1 MSVEQGRLLL
11 LDVVADHP
19 LLLLASRGLR
29 GGDRALDAVD
39 VPPVLRS
46 VSLDIRVREHGEHK
60 LTLDLSEEVKE
71 SQQVALTE
79 HTLIVATV
87 ATDVGRVDEVEG
99 IWRIV
104 ASDDLEGIPI
114 FDRGV
119 TESLGEVLAELLLS
133 VAELF
138 GHPSAEV
145 VAEGPVEHTG
155 KAHLRERPD
164 GPSSVHTGE
173 ELGVLQDV
181 RCMGMHISGVHRDLD
196 TSLEEVV
203 VGLEHLVKIGH
214 LLIEVVDD
222 LALGGLLGEEYCCT
236 PTERLC
242 IEGARRDQGED
253 VLKHR
258 LLAPVVG
265 NRCAHKRVNC
275 IFAVSH
281 SYLHLI

>member
-1 MSVEQGRLLL
+1 M
-11 LDVVADHP
+11 A
-19 LLLLASRGLR
+19 LAKH
-29 GGDRALDAVD
+29 A
-39 VPPVLRS
+39 
-46 VSLDIRVREHGEHK
+46 
-60 LTLDLSEEVKE
+60 
-71 SQQVALTE
+71 
-79 HTLIVATV
+79 LIVATV
-87 ATDVGRVDEVEG
+87 TTDVGRVDEVEG
-99 IWRIV
+99 IWAVV
-104 ASDDLEGIPI
+104 ASDDLECVPI
-114 FDRGV
+114 FDRDIV
-119 TESLGEVLAELLLS
+119 KSLGEVLTELSLS

-138 GHPSAEV
+138 GHPSSEV
-145 VAEGPVEHTG
+145 VSECPVEHAG

-164 GPSSVHTGE
+164 SPRSVHTCK

-181 RCMGMHISGVHRDLD
+181 RCMGMHISGVHRDLY

-222 LALGGLLGEEYCCT
+222 LALGGLLGEEYRCA
-236 PTERLC
+236 PAEGLC
-242 IEGARRDQGED
+242 IEGVRRDQGED
-253 VLKHR
+253 VLEHR